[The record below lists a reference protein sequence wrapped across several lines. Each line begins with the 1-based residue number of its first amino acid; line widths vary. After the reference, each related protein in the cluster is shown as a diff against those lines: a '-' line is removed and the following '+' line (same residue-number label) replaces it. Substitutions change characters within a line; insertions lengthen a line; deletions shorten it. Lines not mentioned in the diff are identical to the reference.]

1 VVQSKMGI
9 MFDHYDQVN
18 GWEHTKPGWYECA
31 VHAKHINKYLE
42 IIDWVYANVGKCER
56 HCRWYVSDTST
67 VNFKFRY
74 ERDYIMF
81 TLRWS

>member
-1 VVQSKMGI
+1 MVQSKMGVI
-9 MFDHYDQVN
+9 YEHYDSKV
-18 GWEHTKPGWYECA
+18 GWEHTKPGWHECS
-31 VHAKHINKYLE
+31 VEAKHVDRYFE
-42 IIDWVYANVGKCER
+42 IIDWVYTNVSKCER

-74 ERDYIMF
+74 EKDYIMF

>member
-1 VVQSKMGI
+1 MAI
-9 MFDHYDQVN
+9 IDEHYDHDK
-18 GWEHTKPGWYECA
+18 GWENTKPGWYECSVRA
-31 VHAKHINKYLE
+31 EHKGRYFE
-42 IIDWVYANVGKCER
+42 ILDWVEQNIGKYER
-56 HCRWYVSDTST
+56 HCRWYVADTST

>member
-1 VVQSKMGI
+1 MAIV
-9 MFDHYDQVN
+9 FEHYDDT
-18 GWEHTKPGWYECA
+18 WETTKPGWHECSVKA
-31 VHAKHINKYLE
+31 YHIDRYFE
-42 IIDWVYANVGKCER
+42 ILDWVEQNIGKYER
-56 HCRWYVSDTST
+56 HCRWCVTDTST